1 MNEDDHNHKNN
12 SDTDTDFDFG
22 YKTAI
27 AGLLMAALLIIVMFA
42 TSGQV

>member
-1 MNEDDHNHKNN
+1 MNEDNQNNH
-12 SDTDTDFDFG
+12 DFDFDFG

-27 AGLLMAALLIIVMFA
+27 AGLLMVALLIIVMFA

>member
-1 MNEDDHNHKNN
+1 MNEDNQNNH
-12 SDTDTDFDFG
+12 DFDFDFG